1 MKAAVSKRQMLH
13 SALVASTDV
22 LAQAQA
28 SLDADEEVRSSRH
41 GGSVETRVGGKEA
54 IAAGDVMSQAVRAC
68 IEAEQA
74 CDKARALLDEPLT
87 SSWLQDV
94 SPDGT
99 SDGGVTYAEVEERV
113 VEEAQQAAAAA
124 EEAVAHLT
132 ERLGQL
138 RGLRAKL
145 RSLLAAAEARFRRV
159 SSIIADS
166 DALSNTIG
174 VDNAVQVASR
184 ALARARERLQSPL
197 SSGYLLPGGGGRSDD
212 SNNYASGGASRGGLA
227 WDEEA
232 VSEATGYVTVLE
244 SLANSALSNPPSK
257 ERGDIAIEDSVE
269 TIAGDGPTGRTHE
282 PRASAPGTPS
292 SLDSSQRTAQEALAL
307 ALHWG
312 DALRKQVVELQL
324 MGDSSVAK
332 ATEAVEKAMSAV
344 QDTGS
349 GVQTRGAL
357 EALATELGRLEK
369 VAEVAAEEKRAREAG
384 FGAATKRLD
393 RLLTTLAGLDENV
406 QAAGE
411 PLVSLTAEAMQR
423 ARDATS
429 AAAMA
434 ASVALDAGETC

>member
-1 MKAAVSKRQMLH
+1 MLH
-13 SALVASTDV
+13 STLVVSTDV

-28 SLDADEEVRSSRH
+28 SLDADEEVRSSRRT
-41 GGSVETRVGGKEA
+41 GDIAPGVGEEEA

-68 IEAEQA
+68 IEAELA
-74 CDKARALLDEPLT
+74 CDKARALLDNPLT
-87 SSWLQDV
+87 SSSLQNMSV
-94 SPDGT
+94 DGT
-99 SDGGVTYAEVEERV
+99 GSAGLTYADVEERA
-113 VEEAQQAAAAA
+113 VEEAQQAATAA

-174 VDNAVQVASR
+174 VEHAVQVAST

-197 SSGYLLPGGGGRSDD
+197 SSGYLLPGGGGRGDECGDD
-212 SNNYASGGASRGGLA
+212 ASGGAGRGGLA

-244 SLANSALSNPPSK
+244 SLLNSALANPPLK
-257 ERGDIAIEDSVE
+257 ERGDVAVVDNLEA
-269 TIAGDGPTGRTHE
+269 IAGDRATVRSTEG
-282 PRASAPGTPS
+282 PRASVQETPA
-292 SLDSSQRTAQEALAL
+292 SLDGSQRTAQEALTL

-324 MGDSSVAK
+324 MGDPSVAE
-332 ATEAVEKAMSAV
+332 ATETVEQAISAV

-349 GVQTRGAL
+349 GVRMRGAL

-369 VAEVAAEEKRAREAG
+369 VVEVAAEEKRAREAG

-423 ARDATS
+423 ARDFTS
-429 AAAMA
+429 AAAVA
-434 ASVALDAGETC
+434 TSVVLDAGETC